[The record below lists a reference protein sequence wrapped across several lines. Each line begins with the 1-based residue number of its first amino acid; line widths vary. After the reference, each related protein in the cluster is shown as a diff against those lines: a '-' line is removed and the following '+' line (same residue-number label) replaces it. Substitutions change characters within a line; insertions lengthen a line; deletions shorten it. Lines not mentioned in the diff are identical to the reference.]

1 MKIDSDSNLPGG
13 FVPELDVRAA
23 NSVIGRRGAALAG
36 VLMILPTL
44 ALAQSGGSALDRE
57 IDRRAPLLE
66 AKAVAWRRD
75 IHQHPE
81 LSNREFRTAKLVA
94 DHLRSLGIE
103 VKTGVGK
110 TGVVGV
116 LRGGKPGPVVA
127 LRADMDALPVAEEVD
142 VPFKSTVRSTYNGQD
157 VGVMHACGHD
167 AHVAIL
173 MSVAELLAGMKE
185 QLPGTVKFIF
195 QPAEEGAPAGE
206 EGGAELMIKEGVLE
220 NPKVDAVFGL
230 HVFPFDVGTMHYRPG
245 ALMASSDRFVIVV
258 HGRQTHGALPWNG
271 VDPNVVAAQ
280 VVVGLQTITS
290 RQVDLISSPAVVTVG
305 RINGGVRYNIVPDS
319 TVLEGTVRTFDE
331 TMRTQ
336 IHERIKRTAES
347 IAASAGATSTVD
359 IYRYT
364 GVTMNDVALTERMA
378 PTLERVAGK
387 DKGAIAKQTTTA
399 EDFARYEEK
408 VPGMFFFLG
417 IVPKGQDPAT
427 AAPNHS
433 PRFFVDEGALVPGIR
448 AMASLAVD
456 YLQMA
461 KPAQ

>member
-1 MKIDSDSNLPGG
+1 LARIVSARGTRALLATGLCWIP
-13 FVPELDVRAA
+13 VAA
-23 NSVIGRRGAALAG
+23 NAQGAGAALA
-36 VLMILPTL
+36 
-44 ALAQSGGSALDRE
+44 RE
-57 IDRRAPLLE
+57 IDRRAPQLE

-81 LSNREFRTAKLVA
+81 LSNREVRTSKLVA

-103 VKTGVGK
+103 VRTGIAK

-116 LRGGKPGPVVA
+116 LRGGRPGPVVA

-142 VPFKSTVRSTYNGQD
+142 VPFKSTVRTTYNGQD

-173 MSVAELLAGMKE
+173 MATAELLAGMRE
-185 QLPGTVKFIF
+185 QLPGTVKFLF
-195 QPAEEGAPAGE
+195 QPAEEGAPPGE
-206 EGGAELMIKEGVLE
+206 EGGAALMIKEGALE

-230 HVFPFDVGTMHYRPG
+230 HVFPYEVGSMHYRPG
-245 ALMASSDRFVIVV
+245 PLMASSDRFEIVV

-280 VVVGLQTITS
+280 IIVGLQTITS
-290 RQVDLISSPAVVTVG
+290 RQVDLIESPAVVTVG

-319 TVLEGTVRTFDE
+319 TVLEGTVRTFNED
-331 TMRTQ
+331 MRSA

-347 IAASAGATSTVD
+347 IAASAGATAAVN

-364 GVTMNDVALTERMA
+364 GVTVNDVALTERMA
-378 PTLERVAGK
+378 PTLKRVAGN
-387 DKGAIAKQTTTA
+387 DRVAVAKQTTTA
-399 EDFARYEEK
+399 EDFALYEQK

-417 IVPKGQDPAT
+417 ITPKGQDASK

-456 YLQMA
+456 YLQSG
-461 KPAQ
+461 KTAQ

>member
-1 MKIDSDSNLPGG
+1 MTVPASRA
-13 FVPELDVRAA
+13 FV
-23 NSVIGRRGAALAG
+23 RGASVRGTRALLKAL
-36 VLMILPTL
+36 VTVPLWLPL
-44 ALAQSGGSALDRE
+44 GARAQAPGSALARE
-57 IDRRAPLLE
+57 IDRRASQLE

-81 LSNREFRTAKLVA
+81 LSNREVRTSKLVA

-103 VKTGVGK
+103 VRTGVAK

-116 LRGGKPGPVVA
+116 LRGGRPGPVVA

-142 VPFKSTVRSTYNGQD
+142 VPFKSTVRTTYLGQD

-173 MSVAELLAGMKE
+173 MATAELLAGMRQ
-185 QLPGTVKFIF
+185 QLPGTVKFLF
-195 QPAEEGAPAGE
+195 QPAEESPPPGE
-206 EGGAELMIKEGVLE
+206 EGGAALMIKEGALE

-230 HVFPFDVGTMHYRPG
+230 HVFPYEVGSMHYRPG
-245 ALMASSDRFVIVV
+245 ALMASSDRFEIIV

-280 VVVGLQTITS
+280 VIVGLQTITS
-290 RQVDLISSPAVVTVG
+290 RQVDLIESPAVVTVG

-319 TVLEGTVRTFDE
+319 TVLEGTVRTFSE
-331 TMRTQ
+331 EMRSA
-336 IHERIKRTAES
+336 IHDRIKRTAES
-347 IAASAGATSTVD
+347 IAASAGATAAVK
-359 IYRYT
+359 IERYT
-364 GVTMNDVALTERMA
+364 GVTVNDVALTERMA
-378 PTLERVAGK
+378 PTLKRVAGA
-387 DKGAIAKQTTTA
+387 DKVAIAKQTTTA
-399 EDFARYEEK
+399 EDFALYEQQ

-417 IVPKGQDPAT
+417 ITPKGQDPSK

-456 YLQMA
+456 YLQSG
-461 KPAQ
+461 KTAQ

>member
-1 MKIDSDSNLPGG
+1 
-13 FVPELDVRAA
+13 VPALTVRAA
-23 NSVIGRRGAALAG
+23 IYTLTSRTAALAALG
-36 VLMILPTL
+36 ALLPH
-44 ALAQSGGSALDRE
+44 AGAAQGAGSPLDRE
-57 IDRRAPLLE
+57 IDRRAPQLE
-66 AKAVAWRRD
+66 AKAIAWRRD

-81 LSNREFRTAKLVA
+81 LSNQEVRTSKLVA

-103 VKTGVGK
+103 VRTGIAK

-116 LRGGKPGPVVA
+116 LRGGRPGPVVA

-173 MSVAELLAGMKE
+173 MSVAELLAGMKQ
-185 QLPGTVKFIF
+185 QLPGTVKFLF
-195 QPAEEGAPAGE
+195 QPAEEGAPPGE
-206 EGGAELMIKEGVLE
+206 EGGAALMIKEGALE

-245 ALMASSDRFVIVV
+245 PLMASSDRFEIVV
-258 HGRQTHGALPWNG
+258 HGHQTHGALPWNG

-280 VVVGLQTITS
+280 IVMGLQTITS
-290 RQVDLISSPAVVTVG
+290 RQVDLIQSPAVVTVG
-305 RINGGVRYNIVPDS
+305 RITGGVRYNIVPDS

-331 TMRTQ
+331 GMRSG

-347 IAASAGATSTVD
+347 IAASGGATATVNVF
-359 IYRYT
+359 RFT
-364 GVTMNDVALTERMA
+364 GVTVNDVALTERMA
-378 PTLERVAGK
+378 PTLKRVAGA
-387 DKGAIAKQTTTA
+387 DKVAIAKQTTTA
-399 EDFARYEEK
+399 EDFALFEQK

-417 IVPKGQDPAT
+417 IVPKGQDPSK

-433 PRFFVDEGALVPGIR
+433 PRFFVDEAALVPGIR

-456 YLQMA
+456 YLQSA
-461 KPAQ
+461 K

>member
-1 MKIDSDSNLPGG
+1 L
-13 FVPELDVRAA
+13 VRVV
-23 NSVIGRRGAALAG
+23 SVRGTRALLATVLTVSCWMPVGAA
-36 VLMILPTL
+36 
-44 ALAQSGGSALDRE
+44 AQGPASALDRE
-57 IDRRAPLLE
+57 IDQRAPQLE

-81 LSNREFRTAKLVA
+81 LSNREVRTSKLVA

-103 VKTGVGK
+103 VRTGIAK

-116 LRGGKPGPVVA
+116 LRGGRPGPVVA

-142 VPFKSTVRSTYNGQD
+142 VPFKSTVRTTYNGQD

-173 MSVAELLAGMKE
+173 MATAELLAGMRQ
-185 QLPGTVKFIF
+185 QLPGTVKFLF
-195 QPAEEGAPAGE
+195 QPAEESPPPGE
-206 EGGAELMIKEGVLE
+206 EGGAALMIKEGALE

-230 HVFPFDVGTMHYRPG
+230 HVFPYEVGSMHYRPG
-245 ALMASSDRFVIVV
+245 ALMASSDRFEIIV
-258 HGRQTHGALPWNG
+258 HGRQTHGALPWTG

-280 VVVGLQTITS
+280 IVIGLQTITS
-290 RQVDLISSPAVVTVG
+290 RQVDLIESPAVVTVG

-319 TVLEGTVRTFDE
+319 TVLEGTVRTFNED
-331 TMRTQ
+331 MRSA

-347 IAASAGATSTVD
+347 IAASAGATAAVK
-359 IYRYT
+359 IERYT
-364 GVTMNDVALTERMA
+364 GVTVNDVALTERMA
-378 PTLERVAGK
+378 PTLKPVAGA
-387 DKGAIAKQTTTA
+387 DNVAVAKQTTTA
-399 EDFARYEEK
+399 EDFALYEQK

-417 IVPKGQDPAT
+417 ITPKGQDASK

-433 PRFFVDEGALVPGIR
+433 PRFFVDEAALVPGIR

-456 YLQMA
+456 YLQSG
-461 KPAQ
+461 KTAQ

>member
-1 MKIDSDSNLPGG
+1 LVSFVCIRAPGVILATALCA
-13 FVPELDVRAA
+13 VPAAARAQ
-23 NSVIGRRGAALAG
+23 AAGSSLA
-36 VLMILPTL
+36 
-44 ALAQSGGSALDRE
+44 RE
-57 IDRRAPLLE
+57 IDRRAPQLE

-81 LSNREFRTAKLVA
+81 LSNREVRTSKLVA

-103 VKTGVGK
+103 VRTNVAK
-110 TGVVGV
+110 TGVVGI
-116 LRGGKPGPVVA
+116 LRGGRPGPVVA

-142 VPFKSTVRSTYNGQD
+142 VPFKSTVRTTYLGQE

-173 MSVAELLAGMKE
+173 MATAELLAGMRA
-185 QLPGTVKFIF
+185 QLPGTVKFLF
-195 QPAEEGAPAGE
+195 QPAEESPPPGE
-206 EGGAELMIKEGVLE
+206 EGGAALMIKEGALD

-230 HVFPFDVGTMHYRPG
+230 HVFPYEVGTMHYRPG
-245 ALMASSDRFVIVV
+245 ALMASSDRFEIVV

-280 VVVGLQTITS
+280 VIVGLQTITS
-290 RQVDLISSPAVVTVG
+290 RQVDLVESPAVITVG

-319 TVLEGTVRTFDE
+319 TVLEGTVRTFNED
-331 TMRTQ
+331 MRSS

-347 IAASAGATSTVD
+347 IAASAGATAKVE
-359 IYRYT
+359 IARYT
-364 GVTMNDVALTERMA
+364 GVTFNDVALTERMA
-378 PTLERVAGK
+378 PTLKRVAGN
-387 DKGAIAKQTTTA
+387 DKVALAKPTTAA
-399 EDFARYEEK
+399 EDFALYEQK

-417 IVPKGQDPAT
+417 ITPKGQDASK

-433 PRFFVDEGALVPGIR
+433 PRFFVDEAALVPGIR

-456 YLQMA
+456 YLQSG
-461 KPAQ
+461 KTAQ